1 MTRPTIH
8 ILIQILSHS
17 HLHSYNGTWQ
27 DFLRLLPRHTH
38 THTHKNAINKF
49 LVAQVNF
56 CSISQLLVYIFLLFF
71 LFILFV
77 FVIAALPCS
86 FCRFVTIPF
95 HCFLLH
101 FKHLLELSICHT
113 FFLFFF
119 VFFWVANEGNDRGER
134 GKGGGGYVVRHIWLV
149 APPGRAAL
157 ARQCQARHF
166 KAPGLKHSAFSIFPP
181 FSRGRV
187 SPELSNAGH
196 FPQKPRIQPEIGS
209 QAG

>member
-119 VFFWVANEGNDRGER
+119 VFFWVANEGRT
-134 GKGGGGYVVRHIWLV
+134 GKRRRWLC
-149 APPGRAAL
+149 RAAHL
-157 ARQCQARHF
+157 AGGAARTRSLGSSM
-166 KAPGLKHSAFSIFPP
+166 PGTTF
-181 FSRGRV
+181 
-187 SPELSNAGH
+187 
-196 FPQKPRIQPEIGS
+196 
-209 QAG
+209 